1 MQDNKIK
8 VERFTAFV
16 WSEIE
21 SKNVEIK
28 FFLPMFKCFKD
39 KYWVIKTTWKT
50 FLSKNTEKNIILNIS
65 VWSTTKEC
73 SCDLLFGHCILSV
86 LS

>member
-21 SKNVEIK
+21 IKNVEIK
-28 FFLPMFKCFKD
+28 FFCLCSN
-39 KYWVIKTTWKT
+39 VSKTNIEWLKQ
-50 FLSKNTEKNIILNIS
+50 LEKRFFQKILKKI
-65 VWSTTKEC
+65 
-73 SCDLLFGHCILSV
+73 
-86 LS
+86 